1 MFAVVLEDLCLFGID
16 GDVFYESMHLAG
28 ALILW

>member
-1 MFAVVLEDLCLFGID
+1 MFAVVLEVQCLFGID
-16 GDVFYESMHLAG
+16 GDILYESMHLAG